1 MIHLLLHVM
10 VPAGAAYY
18 FFYRANWLKAWA
30 MMAAGIILDIDH
42 FFAVPIYDP
51 DRCSIGFHFLHTY
64 WAIALYFALLIIPKI
79 RVLAIG
85 FLIHMSLDYLAC
97 L

>member
-1 MIHLLLHVM
+1 MIHLLLHIL
-10 VPAGAAYY
+10 VPAGVAY
-18 FFYRANWLKAWA
+18 FFYRANWLKAGA
-30 MMAAGIILDIDH
+30 IMAAGIILDIDH
-42 FFAVPIYDP
+42 LFAVPMYDP
-51 DRCSIGFHFLHTY
+51 ERCSIGFHFLHTY
-64 WAIALYFALLIIPKI
+64 WAIALYSLLLIIPKL